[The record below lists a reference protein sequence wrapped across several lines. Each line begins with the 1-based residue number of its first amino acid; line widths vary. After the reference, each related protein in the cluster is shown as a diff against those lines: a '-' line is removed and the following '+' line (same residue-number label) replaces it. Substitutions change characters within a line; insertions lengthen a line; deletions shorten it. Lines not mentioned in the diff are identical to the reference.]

1 MNRLTFVIRYWP
13 AFALAAIL
21 MLATAPIVFAQAEAN
36 TEEVNGV
43 PTNMIMWSAIVGFF
57 LPLAIAIPKRQRWAS
72 WLKGLFAFAC
82 CLIAAAGTAY
92 FSGDL
97 HQIKDYATAALFVV
111 FTALG
116 SYKLLWGPE
125 AADIAG
131 SIERKTG

>member
-1 MNRLTFVIRYWP
+1 MIVRFLRRQRPLVVLLI
-13 AFALAAIL
+13 AFALNAFPLAA
-21 MLATAPIVFAQAEAN
+21 LAQDVTSDAQQ
-36 TEEVNGV
+36 VNGV

-72 WLKGLFAFAC
+72 WKKGLFAFVC
-82 CLIAAAGTAY
+82 CLIAAAGTAF

-97 HQIKDYATAALFVV
+97 TQIRDYATAALFVV

-125 AADIAG
+125 GSDIAG
-131 SIERKTG
+131 SIERRT